1 MAENRRKRL
10 KADALI
16 AKYNIKKAGI
26 KEGETLEHAYTRLA
40 KQADQRLVRLEQL
53 ADAQPDK
60 YQGALKF
67 AYGSAAADL
76 KNIKG
81 SIGKPRFNRAMP
93 TDKKTLQARVNDM
106 ISFINSPSSTKGG
119 IDKIYQ
125 KRVDTI
131 NERYGTIFTWEEWA
145 RFIETKKDDFNKN
158 WNSKLILTQ
167 IGIMQQNPE
176 TVIADLQAS
185 ADAHKNVSDAEINDA
200 IYEKLEKNGIDASL
214 LLDGSIPPENI
225 PQDVRDQLEE
235 EPEPK
240 RRSTAKKRTQE
251 TKKTRKTAKSR
262 KTPKSRYYGKTI
274 AQIIRAVGRGLKTGT
289 RRRR

>member
-1 MAENRRKRL
+1 MAENKRKRL
-10 KADALI
+10 KANALI
-16 AKYNIKKAGI
+16 EKYNIKKAGI

-40 KQADQRLVRLEQL
+40 KQADQRLLRLEQL

-60 YQGALKF
+60 YQGVLKF
-67 AYGSAAADL
+67 SYGAAAADL

-131 NERYGTIFTWEEWA
+131 NERYETNFTWGDWA

-158 WNSKLILTQ
+158 WNSKLVLMA
-167 IGIMQQNPE
+167 IGKMQKSPE
-176 TVIADLQAS
+176 TIIDDLKKS
-185 ADAHKNVSDAEINDA
+185 ADTHADVSQEKINDA
-200 IYEKLEKNGIDASL
+200 IYEKLEANGIDASL
-214 LLDGSIPPENI
+214 LLDGNIPPENI

-251 TKKTRKTAKSR
+251 TKKTRKTSKSR

>member
-1 MAENRRKRL
+1 MAQSKRRRL
-10 KADALI
+10 KAAELI
-16 AKYNIKKAGI
+16 EKYDIKRAAI
-26 KEGETLEHAYTRLA
+26 KEDETLEHAYTRLA

-93 TDKKTLQARVNDM
+93 TDKKTLHARVNDM

-131 NERYGTIFTWEEWA
+131 NKNYGTNFTWEEWA
-145 RFIETKKDDFNKN
+145 RFLETKKDDFNKD
-158 WNSKLILTQ
+158 WNSDIVLKA
-167 IGIMQQNPE
+167 IGKMQQNAE
-176 TVIADLQAS
+176 KIIADLQAS
-185 ADAHKNVSDAEINDA
+185 ANANQVISEADVNDA
-200 IYEKLEKNGIDASL
+200 IYAKLEANGIDASL
-214 LLDGSIPPENI
+214 LLDKNIPPENI
-225 PQDVRDQLEE
+225 PQDVRDQLE

-251 TKKTRKTAKSR
+251 TKKTKKTAKSR